1 MSVRVLIVDDHAAV
15 REGLRR
21 SLETYGLNIVG
32 EAGDGAAALQATAE
46 LRPDVVLMDVAL
58 PDSDGVEVTRRLV
71 AANPGTQVVML
82 TMFGDR
88 PTVSAAIEA
97 GATGYLVKDCTTAEI
112 ASVINSVATGD
123 TALSSGIAETM
134 LRVARTSADPLI
146 SARELEVLQ
155 LVAEGASTA
164 DVAAKLYISAKTVKN
179 HLANIYQKLEAN
191 DRTQAVLQGLRMG
204 IIRLR

>member
-1 MSVRVLIVDDHAAV
+1 MSVRLLIVDDHTTV

-21 SLETYGLNIVG
+21 SLEAYGLDVVG
-32 EAGDGAAALQATAE
+32 EAGDGAAALRATAE
-46 LRPDVVLMDVAL
+46 LQPDVVLMDVAL
-58 PDSDGVEVTRRLV
+58 PDMDGVEVTRLLL
-71 AANPGTQVVML
+71 ADNPNIHVIML
-82 TMFGDR
+82 TMFDDR

-112 ASVINSVATGD
+112 VEVVNGLTSGD
-123 TALSSGIAETM
+123 TALSSGLAETM
-134 LRVARTSADPLI
+134 LRVARRSTDSSV

-164 DVAAKLYISAKTVKN
+164 EVAAKLYISAKTVKN
-179 HLANIYQKLEAN
+179 HLASIYQKLEAN
-191 DRTQAVLQGLRMG
+191 DRIQAVMQGLRMG